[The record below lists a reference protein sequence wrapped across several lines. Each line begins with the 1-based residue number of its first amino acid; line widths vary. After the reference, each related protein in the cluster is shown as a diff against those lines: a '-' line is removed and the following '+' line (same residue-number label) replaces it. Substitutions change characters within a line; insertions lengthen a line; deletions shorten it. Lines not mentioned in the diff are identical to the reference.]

1 MDDYK
6 QLNSYDR
13 QLTIVKNPI
22 RDINILAR
30 FVGK

>member
-1 MDDYK
+1 MDGYK

-13 QLTIVKNPI
+13 QLTIVKNSI